1 MRFSSFDVYAKTLP
15 EFRHRTLTG
24 AVVSISTVG
33 LIVILALG
41 EIADFAS
48 VKREDHLF
56 VDTTRGEQLR
66 INLNITFP
74 ALPCSVISLDTLDLS
89 GNHAP
94 EQHNTIAKTRLDGN
108 GNGLPQE
115 ALSERSQSKHAG
127 VGDRRLLFDVQDAAG
142 KGGAG
147 GSAASGANAGSTGQA
162 GKKPDLK
169 QFGNQNV
176 LLHKLLA
183 ELLPSV
189 FDDREAVAE
198 LRQHIGE
205 GCHMEGSL
213 LVNKVAGNFHFS
225 LSKADLHVLM
235 SVYGKRDSI
244 NVSHIIHSVSF
255 GNPYPDMINPLD
267 NTPKILHQGSGYFQY
282 HIKVVPTVY
291 QPLWGSSVNTN
302 QYSYTELFRTTQDID
317 KLPAVYF
324 HYELSPIMAK
334 VIESRKS
341 YTSFL
346 TSLCAVV
353 GGVFTVAGMV
363 DSMLHRINRMVEK

>member
-1 MRFSSFDVYAKTLP
+1 MHKMNMYLSLSAPVLHARNEHVHVAL
-15 EFRHRTLTG
+15 HC
-24 AVVSISTVG
+24 STHPRCHP
-33 LIVILALG
+33 L
-41 EIADFAS
+41 
-48 VKREDHLF
+48 
-56 VDTTRGEQLR
+56 LR
-66 INLNITFP
+66 
-74 ALPCSVISLDTLDLS
+74 
-89 GNHAP
+89 
-94 EQHNTIAKTRLDGN
+94 
-108 GNGLPQE
+108 
-115 ALSERSQSKHAG
+115 
-127 VGDRRLLFDVQDAAG
+127 
-142 KGGAG
+142 
-147 GSAASGANAGSTGQA
+147 SGA
-162 GKKPDLK
+162 
-169 QFGNQNV
+169 
-176 LLHKLLA
+176 
-183 ELLPSV
+183 
-189 FDDREAVAE
+189 
-198 LRQHIGE
+198 RQ
-205 GCHMEGSL
+205 
-213 LVNKVAGNFHFS
+213 
-225 LSKADLHVLM
+225 
-235 SVYGKRDSI
+235 
-244 NVSHIIHSVSF
+244 VSF